1 MRISTGMMF
10 DLGVSSINKQSA
22 SLLHLAQQVS
32 SGRRI
37 LTPSDDPVAAARA
50 LEVQQ
55 AQDITS
61 QYTTN
66 QSNAKSAL
74 GLSDAALSSVGDLL
88 NRVRQL
94 AVYGGNGSLATS
106 DRKSIADE
114 LTANFDQLLGLANS
128 TDGTGQ
134 YLFSGYM
141 GSTQPF
147 AGTVAN
153 GVIYFG
159 DSGQRLLQASAS
171 RQLQVSDAGNDVFM
185 QIPGGNGY
193 FATNYATTNT
203 GTGVIDTGSITSP
216 STWNGLVDKSY
227 DIRFWKDPAT
237 STTYY
242 DIVNTT
248 TGSANIGKS
257 LLTGLAAASPPA
269 TFPGGLR
276 TYASGQAIQLKN
288 QGTEPAFDLGAYVT
302 ITGSPTSSGATPD
315 TFTITPAASQD
326 VFKTISNLI
335 AALSSSQAATPAG
348 NAALANQ
355 IGSALTNLDQANNNV
370 LRIRSLVGS
379 RLNEVDALGNTNSAL
394 SLQYQQT
401 LSNLQDLDYAKAISD
416 LTRNQ
421 TGLTA
426 AQKTFQMTTQLSLFN
441 YLP

>member
-1 MRISTGMMF
+1 MRISTGMIF
-10 DLGVSSINKQSA
+10 DAGVSSMNKQTA
-22 SLLHLAQQVS
+22 SLLHLSQQVS

-37 LTPSDDPVAAARA
+37 LTPADDPVAAARA

-74 GLSDAALSSVGDLL
+74 GLSDATLSSVSDLL

-106 DRKSIADE
+106 DRQSIATE
-114 LTANFDQLLGLANS
+114 LRSSFDQLLGLANS

-147 AGTVAN
+147 AGTVAK
-153 GVIYFG
+153 VDYFG

-185 QIPGGNGY
+185 NIPGGNGY

-203 GTGVIDTGSITSP
+203 GTGVIDAGSITNP
-216 STWNGLVDKSY
+216 STWNALADKSY

-248 TGSANIGKS
+248 TGSS
-257 LLTGLAAASPPA
+257 LLTGATPAQPA
-269 TFPGGLR
+269 TYPGGLR
-276 TYASGQAIQLKN
+276 TYASGQPIQLKS
-288 QGTEPAFDLGAYVT
+288 QGTEPAFDLGAFVT
-302 ITGSPTSSGATPD
+302 ISGAPTSSGTTPD
-315 TFTITPAASQD
+315 TFTIKPGATQD
-326 VFKTISNLI
+326 VFATISKLI
-335 AALSSSQAATPAG
+335 TALSSSQAGTPAG

-355 IGSALTNLDQANNNV
+355 IGSALTNVDQANNNV
-370 LRIRSLVGS
+370 LRVRSMIGA
-379 RLNEVDALGNTNSAL
+379 RLNEVDSLGNSNSAL

-401 LSNLQDLDYAKAISD
+401 LSNLQDVDYAKAISD
-416 LTRNQ
+416 LTRTQ
-421 TGLTA
+421 TELTA
-426 AQKTFQMTTQLSLFN
+426 AQKSFQMTSQLSLFN